1 MVVKRNKKEINWKR
15 FQCEL
20 HIAQTQTNN
29 DTLTHSAVVVV
40 AFHPRLRLNE
50 HLHAILNIHKGYE
63 LFFFIFF
70 TCSYFILLSFFFFVI
85 FYEKI
90 STLTTFYLYFAFTN
104 RMIPFF
110 AQLFLRAS
118 LAFSNGKIQALII
131 RWIESFK
138 KCLYTILL
146 YVMYYVDIS

>member
-40 AFHPRLRLNE
+40 AFHPSLEIKWALTCDIKYPQRLRTFLFYLF
-50 HLHAILNIHKGYE
+50 HLF
-63 LFFFIFF
+63 LFH
-70 TCSYFILLSFFFFVI
+70 SSFFFFVI